1 MPSNSKKSVP
11 LLPMMTMLTA
21 LVGLG
26 GLVALAARFYRSP
39 RETMTDLIR
48 AALRLVGIREEI
60 CNLNG
65 VAMRYYCAGRRGR
78 PMILIHGLGGTA
90 ENWAA
95 LLPLLSRDFL
105 VYAPD
110 LPGFG
115 RTPLAPEGVNIAT
128 HILYLRRFLD
138 ALGYPRAILVGNSLG
153 GWIAASFAAAYPERV
168 EHLFLLNSA
177 GLRREQIHSP
187 YAADRAA
194 ARRSIE
200 HMMGRALPVPKFI
213 LDDMVRNSQ
222 LPAYK
227 RFIEEYDAREE
238 LDEKLAQ
245 ISVPTT
251 IIWGEQ
257 DRLLPLTC
265 AYDLHEGIPGSELVL
280 LARAGHVTQVQAPTQ
295 VARIIQSAIAQQP
308 AGVH

>member
-1 MPSNSKKSVP
+1 MSGKHTKARTR
-11 LLPMMTMLTA
+11 LPFFFFTIA
-21 LVGLG
+21 AIG
-26 GLVALAARFYRSP
+26 GIAALAVRVYRFP
-39 RETMTDLIR
+39 RETLLQIAR
-48 AALRLVGIREEI
+48 AGLRLLGIREAT

-65 VAMRYYCAGRRGR
+65 VSLRYYCAGRRGR
-78 PMILIHGLGGTA
+78 PIVLIHGLGGTS

-95 LLPLLSRDFL
+95 LLPLLSREFL

-128 HILYLRRFLD
+128 HVLYLKRFLD

-177 GLRREQIHSP
+177 GLRREDVHSP
-187 YAADRAA
+187 YAEDRGA

-213 LDDMVRNSQ
+213 LDAMVRNSQ
-222 LPAYK
+222 EPAYK
-227 RFIEEYDAREE
+227 RFIQEYDAREE
-238 LDEKLAQ
+238 LDEKLAR
-245 ISVPTT
+245 ISAPTT

-257 DRLLPLTC
+257 DRLLPIAC
-265 AYDLHEGIPGSELVL
+265 AYDLRAGIPGSALVL
-280 LARAGHVTQVQAPTQ
+280 LPRAGHLTQLQAPGQ
-295 VARIIQSAIAQQP
+295 VARIIQSAIVQQP